1 MVLKMKN
8 FNFWGGSLKNPTFM
22 GRGSR
27 KTNLEGKLSKKGGL
41 GQFADLRGG
50 DLARKRGRFFFIRGG
65 GGVDTPMH
73 TMTY

>member
-27 KTNLEGKLSKKGGL
+27 KTNIEGRLPKKGGL

-50 DLARKRGRFFFIRGG
+50 GGLARKRGWFFFKG